1 MATGTVKWF
10 NATKGYGFIAP
21 ENGVKDVFV
30 HISAL
35 ERSGIR
41 GLNEGLKKW
50 LLTILLPFMILLSG
64 CSSDP
69 VQDDLLNY
77 VNKEMKEAGKL
88 ERAAVSAY
96 ERVSGKNYQDDQTMY
111 DALINDVIPN
121 YNEFIKEL
129 ESVKI
134 ETDEVR
140 EIHEIYIEG
149 ADIQFNAFALIKQAL
164 EEQDANLIQKANEM
178 LADARKHISDYQT
191 KLDKL
196 AKEHDVDIEK

>member
-1 MATGTVKWF
+1 M
-10 NATKGYGFIAP
+10 
-21 ENGVKDVFV
+21 
-30 HISAL
+30 
-35 ERSGIR
+35 
-41 GLNEGLKKW
+41 KKW
-50 LLTILLPFMILLSG
+50 ILAIFLPILILLSG
-64 CSSDP
+64 CSNDP

-96 ERVSGKNYQDDQTMY
+96 EGVSGTNYQDDQTMY
-111 DALINDVIPN
+111 DVLNNDVIPN
-121 YNEFIKEL
+121 YNEFIKAL
-129 ESVKI
+129 DSVKI

-149 ADIQFNAFALIKQAL
+149 ADIQFKAFAIIKQAL
-164 EEQDANLIQKANEM
+164 EEQDANLIQKANDM
-178 LADARKHISDYQT
+178 LADARKHIRNYQT